1 MRVCVIYD
9 CLFPYTVGGAERWYR
24 NVAER
29 LAAAGH
35 EVTYL
40 TLTQWE
46 PGEEPGLAGVR
57 VVAVGPR
64 MGLYGPGG
72 QRRIGP
78 PVRFGLGVL
87 GHLVRHGRDYDVV
100 HTGSFPYFALLAA
113 GLVARVARYRLVVDW
128 IEVWSA
134 EYWREYLGP
143 VAGAIGHGVQRACA
157 RVPQEAFCFSRLHA
171 GRLRGEGLR
180 GPVTV
185 LSGLYDGTSRPP
197 AGPRAVD
204 PVAVFAGRLIPEKR
218 AGLAV
223 AAMAAAAR
231 RVPGLRGTIYG
242 DGPERERVAGA
253 AAATGGVVRLAGFV
267 DPAEIDAALAGAM
280 CMVLTSRREGYGM
293 VVVEAAARGTPSI
306 VVAGPD
312 NAAVELVA
320 DGVNGVVVDRAEAA
334 AVAEAIAR
342 VHRAGPELRASTA
355 AWFEAHASALSL
367 AASLERVLE
376 VYAGADR
383 RGSPSTRA

>member
-46 PGEEPGLAGVR
+46 PGEEPRLPGVR

-87 GHLVRHGRDYDVV
+87 AHLMRHGRDYDVV
-100 HTGSFPYFALLAA
+100 HTGSFPYFSLLAA
-113 GLVARVARYRLVVDW
+113 GLVAPLARFRLVVDW

-143 VAGAIGHGVQRACA
+143 VAGGIGLGVQRACA

-197 AGPRAVD
+197 AAPKEVD

-231 RVPGLRGTIYG
+231 RVPGLRGVIYG

-253 AAATGGVVRLAGFV
+253 AAETGGVVRLAGFV

-306 VVAGPD
+306 VVAGAD

-320 DGVNGVVVDRAEAA
+320 DGVNGVVVERAEAA

-342 VHRAGPELRASTA
+342 VHRGGSELRASTA
-355 AWFEAHASALSL
+355 AWFQAHAASLSL

-376 VYAGADR
+376 VYAGTDR
-383 RGSPSTRA
+383 RGASSTRA